1 MSEDFWREVIFGIGM
16 GLGTIILATIVLVV
30 IIKYGSQI
38 LQARVTATSV
48 DQYRKVAEQATAAQE
63 RTAELEEQIV
73 RELADVRERVTSME
87 KLLREVG

>member
-30 IIKYGSQI
+30 VIKYGSQI
-38 LQARVTATSV
+38 WQARVAANSA
-48 DQYRKVAEQATAAQE
+48 DQYRKVADRAAAAQQ
-63 RTAELEEQIV
+63 RTAEVEEQIV
-73 RELADVRERVTSME
+73 RELADLRERVTSME

>member
-30 IIKYGSQI
+30 VIKYGSQI
-38 LQARVTATSV
+38 WQARVAANSA
-48 DQYRKVAEQATAAQE
+48 DQYRKVAEQATAVQQ
-63 RTAELEEQIV
+63 RTAEVEERIV
-73 RELADVRERVTSME
+73 RELADLRERVTSME

>member
-38 LQARVTATSV
+38 WQARVTALSA
-48 DQYRKVAEQATAAQE
+48 DQYRKLAAGATAAQE
-63 RTAELEEQIV
+63 RTAEVEEQIV
-73 RELADVRERVTSME
+73 RELAELRERVTSME

>member
-16 GLGTIILATIVLVV
+16 GLGTIVLATIVLVV

-38 LQARVTATSV
+38 WQARVTAAGV

-63 RTAELEEQIV
+63 RTAEAEEQIV
-73 RELADVRERVTSME
+73 REHADLQERVTSVE